1 MRNPDWNRD
10 ELVLAMAAYF
20 RAGRKQLD
28 STHKDVIAL
37 SSVLNGL
44 GVHNG
49 QQKGERFRNPNGVAM
64 KLGNFSAIDPEHE
77 GVGLA
82 RGGKL
87 EKEVWKE
94 YATDVPRLFAT
105 SDAIQALGAPGVV
118 REPIRGWDEEGEEE
132 EFAEG
137 RLLTRLHIAR
147 ERNAL
152 VIRRKKQ
159 AVLKEAGRLSCECCE
174 FDFVK
179 MYGDLG
185 REFAECH
192 HRTPL
197 AELKE
202 GTRTKLTDLAIVCA
216 NCHRMLHRTGNV
228 LSIED
233 LRLLIDARRKS
244 GA

>member
-1 MRNPDWNRD
+1 
-10 ELVLAMAAYF
+10 MAAYF

-28 STHKDVIAL
+28 ATHKDVIAL
-37 SSVLNGL
+37 SSVLNRL
-44 GVHNG
+44 GVHDG
-49 QQKGERFRNPNGVAM
+49 HKRGEQFRNPNGVAM
-64 KLGNFSAIDPEHE
+64 KLGNFSAIDPNHS

-87 EKEVWKE
+87 EKAIWKE
-94 YATDVPRLFAT
+94 YASDVDRLYTTA
-105 SDAIQALGAPGVV
+105 DAIQALGAPGVV

-132 EFAEG
+132 EFPEG

-147 ERNAL
+147 ERNAQAC
-152 VIRRKKQ
+152 RRKKQ
-159 AVLKEAGRLSCECCE
+159 SVLKETGRLSCECCS

-179 MYGDLG
+179 AYGDLG

-202 GTRTKLTDLAIVCA
+202 GTRTKLVDLSIVCS

-228 LSIED
+228 LSVED
-233 LRLLIDARRKS
+233 LRLLVDARRKS